1 MLTYGTILGN
11 TRLYMENLISREL
24 LFNTRQ
30 KNLQRSKK
38 FYHKAIEGRKREK
51 KFDEVSIFL
60 SHKHGE
66 TELIEQIIVLF
77 EDLGVSVYIDW
88 LDSEMPKTTNGSTAK
103 RIKEKIRSCDKFIF
117 LATERAIS
125 SKWCN
130 WELGYGDSQKFFEN
144 IAVIPITEKPKQVYS
159 GNEYLEI
166 YPIITSQNSYSIG
179 GEFYLEFED
188 EKTELSDW
196 LKS

>member
-1 MLTYGTILGN
+1 
-11 TRLYMENLISREL
+11 MENLISREL
-24 LFNTRQ
+24 LSKTRQ
-30 KNLQRSKK
+30 KNLQKSKSV
-38 FYHKAIEGRKREK
+38 YNKALEVKKRNK
-51 KFDEVSIFL
+51 YFNEVSIFL

-117 LATERAIS
+117 LATESAIS

-130 WELGYGDSQKFFEN
+130 WELGHGDSQKFFEN
-144 IAVIPITEKPKQVYS
+144 IAVMPITEKPKQVYS

-166 YPIITSQNSYSIG
+166 YPIITSQSSYSIG
-179 GEFYLEFED
+179 GEFYLEFEG
-188 EKTELSDW
+188 KKVKLSDW